1 MKRYTLLYYIHTG
14 IVSILC
20 AVLPLASLLSACSA
34 HMTEDNGVATATVT
48 QQDEEISHV
57 ISTELSNQQ
66 ITGFAEDA
74 DGYMWIATHRG
85 LNRYN
90 GYDFHQ
96 YYCTDDSTTLP
107 DNQLTFVYNDSRNRL
122 WVGSVN
128 GVCYRT
134 DDDRFRRVHIKD
146 NTSHNG
152 IQMVENSKG
161 RLFLNIIGSFLIFDE
176 EAGGFLEEVQLGT
189 DSYTMR
195 LYVDDNDKLWAV
207 SGMTIKTFDSNTL
220 TPEDSIP
227 LDHYMRLSCRM
238 GNEIWMY
245 DSGEFRIYDMK
256 QHSFKPVPT
265 AITSS
270 VQLRNSSVNCL
281 SSHDDNI
288 VSLYTYNGVF
298 VYDKSSNT
306 LSHQSDKGFDVASD
320 EFFASLTYTDKK
332 GNLWLGSPYQG
343 FAIRN
348 AEKMAFNSNTALTA
362 LMRGKSVQSV
372 INDGHDNLWIATT
385 YNGLYH
391 YNTDTYEVQHYDIE
405 KLLSDRHGN
414 GHYAYSLYI
423 DRDGY
428 LWACLSGNS
437 VAKFAYEDK
446 KLRLLKSYD
455 VFMPLNIYE
464 DSNGTMWIG
473 TYSDYIYTMARSED
487 RFTTHSALNAPFS
500 YTSLITELKDG
511 TAVGLTWMVGMQTL
525 NPDKRKMEWTETMS
539 SQIQGALRRS
549 IFLPTCLLEDSKGH
563 IWLGTVANGIL
574 LYSPESQTVE
584 RVNGLPCTDVCSME
598 EDNEGRIWVSTMNG
612 MSLLDPSTLT
622 FKTFYAFDGLAGN
635 QFFDR
640 ASCRLGDGT
649 LVFGGNSGLTIFLPS
664 IAVGAREQKLQF
676 EDLKI
681 HNNVV
686 LPSADGIISQ
696 RLSRTPDIN
705 LDYTDNEFSISYAA
719 IDYSV
724 GNQQVRYQYR
734 LEGFDHYWVDAN
746 TGREAYYANLPA
758 GNYTFHVKATNG
770 QGDAVGQNSIRIS
783 VAPAPWRTW
792 WAYTLYAATL
802 MALAWFIIDSY
813 IRVKMSRQN
822 ALQSEREKEHERNIN
837 RMNMNFFANVSHEFR
852 TPLTI
857 ISGPIEQLCA
867 DTSIDGESKHLLYI
881 VQNSVRRM
889 LRLVNQ
895 LLEFH
900 KLEND
905 TLKLTV
911 RKEEIT
917 ALLQQFTDIF
927 TVNGR
932 EKNIGF
938 NIYGLEDSF
947 MGWVDADKLEKITAN
962 LLSNAFKFTP
972 SGGRIIFS
980 FDVITRQEAAAS
992 FPLTDKDT
1000 DTQYVKICVK
1010 DSGCGIPKG
1019 EEEQI
1024 FGRYYQL
1031 DKYGNKESQIGT
1043 GIGLN
1048 YAQSLVT
1055 LHHGY
1060 IKAENRSDGQQGSVF
1075 SFVLPVNESSYCDS
1089 EKKTSNE
1096 QKVLFPLQD
1105 YNINGACNDGDI
1117 ADNRKKI
1124 LVVDDDIDI
1133 VGYMRTMLSG
1143 DYHVVSCFD
1152 AQSGLKLMQEDAPDL
1167 VISDV
1172 LMPETNG
1179 YEFCRQI
1186 KENIQLCHIPVIL
1199 VTAKATTENQIDG
1212 LKSGADAYVVKPFA
1226 PSYLMA
1232 LIHSLLQNREKA
1244 RQILVKSTQTAE
1256 VPQDILLPQDK
1267 NLMDEVYSIMEKE
1280 LSNPELDVSHMTEM
1294 LHISRTKL
1302 YYKIKGL
1309 TGMNPSVFFRCYKLN
1324 RAAELIKEGKYNISE
1339 ISYMTGFNT
1348 LSHFSTSFKKQF
1360 GVNPSEYK

>member
-1 MKRYTLLYYIHTG
+1 MKRYTLLYYMRTG
-14 IVSILC
+14 FVSALCIVMS
-20 AVLPLASLLSACSA
+20 LASLLSACSA
-34 HMTEDNGVATATVT
+34 HTVEENEAATVAVT

-90 GYDFHQ
+90 GYDFYQ

-128 GVCYRT
+128 GACYRT
-134 DDDRFRRVHIKD
+134 DDDRFRRVSIND

-152 IQMVENSKG
+152 IQIVENSKG
-161 RLFLNIIGSFLIFDE
+161 RLFLNIVGSFLVFDE
-176 EAGGFLEEVQLGT
+176 DKESFLEEVHIGA

-220 TPEDSIP
+220 TLEDSIP
-227 LDHYMRLSCRM
+227 IDRYMRLSCRM
-238 GNEIWMY
+238 DDEIWMY

-265 AITSS
+265 AITSN

-281 SSHDDNI
+281 YSHDDNI
-288 VSLYTYNGVF
+288 ISLYTYNGVF
-298 VYDKSSNT
+298 VYDKRSGM
-306 LSHQSDKGFDVASD
+306 LAHQSDMGFDVASD
-320 EFFASLTYTDKK
+320 EFFATLAYTDKK
-332 GNLWLGSPYQG
+332 GNLWLGSAYQG

-391 YNTDTYEVQHYDIE
+391 YNTGTYEVRHYDIE
-405 KLLSDRHGN
+405 SLLSDRHGN
-414 GHYAYSLYI
+414 NQYAYSLYL
-423 DRDGY
+423 DRDRN
-428 LWACLSGNS
+428 LWVCMSGNK
-437 VAKFAYEDK
+437 VAKFKCENGQLK
-446 KLRLLKSYD
+446 LLKSYD
-455 VFMPLNIYE
+455 VFMPLSIYE
-464 DSNGTMWIG
+464 DSNGTVWVG
-473 TYSDYIYTMARSED
+473 TYSDYIYTMARGED
-487 RFTTHSALNAPFS
+487 HFTAHSALNAPFS

-511 TAVGLTWMVGMQTL
+511 TAVGLTWVVGMQTL
-525 NPDKRKMEWTETMS
+525 NPDKRRLEWTETMS
-539 SQIQGALRRS
+539 RNIKDALRRS
-549 IFLPTCLLEDSKGH
+549 IFLPTCLLEDSKGR

-574 LYSPESQTVE
+574 LYSPETQAVE
-584 RVNGLPCTDVCSME
+584 RVSGLTCTDVCSME
-598 EDNEGRIWVSTMNG
+598 EDREGRIWVSTMNG
-612 MSLLDPSTLT
+612 LSLLDPSTLT

-640 ASCRLGDGT
+640 ASCRLSDGT
-649 LVFGGNSGLTIFLPS
+649 LVFGGNSGLTIFSPS
-664 IAVGAREQKLQF
+664 TATDVHELKLMF

-681 HNNVV
+681 HNNVIQ
-686 LPSADGIISQ
+686 PSADGRISQ
-696 RLSRTPDIN
+696 RLSGTPTID
-705 LDYTDNEFSISYAA
+705 LDYTDSEFSISYAA
-719 IDYSV
+719 LDYGM

-734 LEGFDHYWVDAN
+734 LEGFDHYWVNAN
-746 TGREAYYANLPA
+746 TVREAYYANLPA
-758 GNYTFHVKATNG
+758 GKYTFHVRATNG
-770 QGDAVGQNSIRIS
+770 QGDIVGQNSIRLN

-792 WAYTLYAATL
+792 WAYMLYAA
-802 MALAWFIIDSY
+802 ALAALVWFIIDSY
-813 IRVKMSRQN
+813 LRVRMSRQN
-822 ALQSEREKEHERNIN
+822 ALQSEREKEHERNVN
-837 RMNMNFFANVSHEFR
+837 RMNMDFFANVSHEFR

-867 DTSIDGESKHLLYI
+867 DTSIDGESKHLLHI

-911 RKEEIT
+911 REEEIT
-917 ALLQQFTDIF
+917 SLLQQITDIF
-927 TVNGR
+927 TVNGK
-932 EKNIGF
+932 EKNIEF
-938 NIYGLEDSF
+938 NIYGLEDSLTA
-947 MGWVDADKLEKITAN
+947 WIDADKLEKITAN

-972 SGGRIIFS
+972 SGGRITFS
-980 FDVITRQEAAAS
+980 FDVVTRQEAAAS

-1000 DTQYVKICVK
+1000 DTQYIKISVK
-1010 DSGCGIPKG
+1010 DSGCGIPAG
-1019 EEEQI
+1019 EEKQI

-1031 DKYGNKESQIGT
+1031 DKHGDKESQIGT

-1048 YAQSLVT
+1048 YAQSLVR
-1055 LHHGY
+1055 LHHGH

-1075 SFVLPVNESSYCDS
+1075 SFVLPANESSYSES
-1089 EKKTSNE
+1089 EKKVSSGQE
-1096 QKVLFPLQD
+1096 VLFPLQD
-1105 YNINGACNDGDI
+1105 YNMNE
-1117 ADNRKKI
+1117 ADNDRDATDGRKKI

-1152 AQSGLKLMQEDAPDL
+1152 AQSGLKLMQDDAPDL

-1179 YEFCRQI
+1179 YEFCKQI
-1186 KENIQLCHIPVIL
+1186 KDNIQLCHIPVIL

-1212 LKSGADAYVVKPFA
+1212 LESGADAYVVKPFA
-1226 PSYLMA
+1226 PSYLKA
-1232 LIHSLLQNREKA
+1232 LIHSLLQNRERA

-1267 NLMDEVYSIMEKE
+1267 SLMNEVYSIMEKE
-1280 LSNPELDVSHMTEM
+1280 LSNTELDVSHMTEM

-1339 ISYMTGFNT
+1339 IAYMTGFNT